1 MHADDL
7 AVDRRCTDAPTMAT
21 WIDERAHALPA
32 R

>member
-7 AVDRRCTDAPTMAT
+7 WTDSCTDAPTMAT
-21 WIDERAHALPA
+21 CIDERAHALPA